1 MASELMTVQEVAEY
15 LRVKPSSI
23 YEWAKN
29 GKIPGV
35 KVGRLWRFKREQIDE
50 WLRKGGLLNFEDIDT
65 SENS

>member
-15 LRVKPSSI
+15 LRAKPSSI

-35 KVGRLWRFKREQIDE
+35 KVGGLWRFKREQIDE
-50 WLRKGGLLNFEDIDT
+50 WLRKGGLLNFKDIDT